1 MNETRTLIINGVT
14 YDLGG
19 DGSVW
24 DGRIVETEEDGFF
37 VVDENL
43 NIGFDSNNVGYTKQE
58 INRMLGKDT
67 SSVLGE
73 SNKAYTGGRI
83 NLDSAYRYRQKSL
96 FSLRT
101 SLTNGRQGAA
111 IYGDTLFQFYAGTKS
126 VELYSLKT
134 NAYVKVVSRSDTIAS
149 TNHAGTATFGSQR
162 HTSTDLFPLL
172 YVSDMGESNTQCK
185 VYVYRVI
192 TSSGATALEPSSV
205 SSLTLVQ
212 TITLPAYP
220 SSPYLPDAAVDPES
234 NSLIVWGYSQQ
245 SRETADVGGV
255 ENAIQIKVC
264 DLPRLVDGDVTIAAA
279 SYKCVHNIPFHWGV
293 QDGCIRNGKLYL
305 VYGLYP
311 DHEAGIIAI
320 DYGSGVV
327 LTHVPLDMGAR
338 FEPEGFDI
346 HDNAFIMTT
355 YKGASGYAY
364 KISFN

>member
-14 YDLGG
+14 YDLSG
-19 DGSVW
+19 DDSSW
-24 DGRIVETEEDGFF
+24 DGRIIETEEEGFF
-37 VVDENL
+37 VVDKNL
-43 NIGFDSNNVGYTKQE
+43 NIGFDSSSGYTKQE
-58 INRMLGKDT
+58 INRILGKDA
-67 SSVLGE
+67 SSESGE
-73 SNKAYTGGRI
+73 TNKAYAGERI
-83 NLDSAYRYRQKSL
+83 NLDSTYRYRQKSL

-111 IYGDTLFQFYAGTKS
+111 IYGDTLFQFYQGTEY

-134 NAYVKVVSRSDTIAS
+134 NAYVKVVSRSDAIAS
-149 TNHAGTATFGSQR
+149 NNHAGTATFGSQR
-162 HTSTDLFPLL
+162 YTSTDLFPLL
-172 YVSDMGESNTQCK
+172 YVSDMGESSTQCK
-185 VYVYRVI
+185 VYVYRVT

-205 SSLTLVQ
+205 SSLKLEQ

-234 NSLIVWGYSQQ
+234 NTLIVWGYSQQ
-245 SRETADVGGV
+245 SRETADVSGV

-264 DLPRLVDGDVTIAAA
+264 DLPRLADGNVKIDG
-279 SYKCVHNIPFHWGV
+279 YKCVHNIPFHWGV

-320 DYGSGVV
+320 DYASGVV
-327 LTHVPLDMGAR
+327 LTHVPLDMGVR

-346 HDNAFIMTT
+346 YDNAFIMTT